1 MKAILVEEFKKDFR
15 LKKSWSQRYAAP
27 STRWCAYTRL
37 ASATPTSMPRT
48 TGRLN
53 ALAQDTRAS
62 ASSKSRRVGHEH
74 QARRSRGH
82 PWLYSACGDAATA

>member
-48 TGRLN
+48 VTGRLSQ
-53 ALAQDTRAS
+53 LCPSYQDTRAS
-62 ASSKSRRVGHEH
+62 ASSKK
-74 QARRSRGH
+74 
-82 PWLYSACGDAATA
+82 